1 LELGEK
7 PPKFNVEPLGSDH
20 NRAAFCCEKPAL
32 QTYLRTQARQDMEKN
47 LAAVFVMTADGKTI
61 AGYYTLSQYSIQS
74 GEIPEEISRK
84 LTRHQEIPATL
95 IGRLARDISVRG
107 TGIGDLLLSDALRRC
122 VSNSKQAA
130 SWAVV
135 VDVKDDDAATFY
147 KKWEFQAFPSQPMK
161 MFLPTSTAEKLFA

>member
-1 LELGEK
+1 M
-7 PPKFNVEPLGSDH
+7 FNVEPLGSKH

-32 QTYLRTQARQDMEKN
+32 ENYLRTQARQDAEKN

-61 AGYYTLSQYSIQS
+61 AGYYTLSQYSIQG
-74 GEIPEEISRK
+74 GEIPEDISRK
-84 LTRHQEIPATL
+84 LTRHREIPATL

-107 TGIGDLLLSDALRRC
+107 TGIGHLLLADALRRC
-122 VSNSKQAA
+122 VSSSKQAA